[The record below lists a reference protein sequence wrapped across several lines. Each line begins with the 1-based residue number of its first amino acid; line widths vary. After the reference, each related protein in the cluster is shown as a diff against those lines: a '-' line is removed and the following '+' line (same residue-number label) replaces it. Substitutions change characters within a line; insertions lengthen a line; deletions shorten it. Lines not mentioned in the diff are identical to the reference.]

1 MKTQTIGTELEF
13 TGLTRQAAAATVAK
27 HFGTI
32 SSMVNGYRYRVQDDA
47 GRTWTIIGDGSV
59 RTENGGEACEL
70 VTPILGWNDIETLQ
84 EIVRKLR
91 KAGAK
96 VNETCGLHVHIGA
109 QGMTATAI
117 RNLVNNVASHE
128 ELLYKALAVHENRR
142 RYCGSTSERFLRE
155 LNERKPATLE
165 ELGRIWY
172 NSETFPTYHYHE
184 SRYTVC
190 NLHALFT
197 KGTIEFR
204 IFNASL
210 HAGEVKTAIQLC
222 CALVANAKAAKRTL
236 YRPIET
242 DNERFAM
249 RTWLT
254 RPQGLNL
261 NGAEFETLRHHLTKR
276 LEGNAAW
283 RHAV

>member
-96 VNETCGLHVHIGA
+96 VNEYTGKLCCI
-109 QGMTATAI
+109 Q
-117 RNLVNNVASHE
+117 SE
-128 ELLYKALAVHENRR
+128 KE
-142 RYCGSTSERFLRE
+142 ST
-155 LNERKPATLE
+155 RKPAV
-165 ELGRIWY
+165 LGGLCVSVI
-172 NSETFPTYHYHE
+172 
-184 SRYTVC
+184 
-190 NLHALFT
+190 LFRRRVR
-197 KGTIEFR
+197 G
-204 IFNASL
+204 
-210 HAGEVKTAIQLC
+210 GLC
-222 CALVANAKAAKRTL
+222 
-236 YRPIET
+236 
-242 DNERFAM
+242 
-249 RTWLT
+249 
-254 RPQGLNL
+254 
-261 NGAEFETLRHHLTKR
+261 
-276 LEGNAAW
+276 
-283 RHAV
+283 

>member
-13 TGLTRQAAAATVAK
+13 TGLTRQAAATVVANF
-27 HFGTI
+27 FGTTAQ
-32 SSMVNGYRYRVQDDA
+32 G
-47 GRTWTIIGDGSV
+47 GRSWTVTDNTGRNWKIVSDGSV

-109 QGMTATAI
+109 QGMTAKAI

-128 ELLYKALAVHENRR
+128 ELLYKALDVHDNRR
-142 RYCGSTSERFLRE
+142 RYCGTTSERFLRT
-155 LNERKPATLE
+155 LNKRKPATLE

-172 NSETFPTYHYHE
+172 NREDFPTYHYHE

-242 DNERFAM
+242 DNEKFSM
-249 RTWLT
+249 RTWLV
-254 RPQGLNL
+254 RMGMS
-261 NGAEFETLRHHLTKR
+261 GDEFKTARFHLTKN
-276 LEGNAAW
+276 LAGNAAW
-283 RHAV
+283 RFAC